1 MFKFAIIGYVFFVAA
16 SVAVADQPSPYAGQ
30 HHREI
35 KALSS
40 QEVQDYLQGKGMGY
54 AKAAELNHYPGPA
67 HVLEFAVQL
76 GLTAEQRDATARLAN
91 THHAEAKAIG
101 LKRVNAEMQ
110 LDALFQGGKA
120 DERSLADAV
129 RSAAILEGE
138 YRLSHLETHRRLRA
152 LLTEEQ
158 VKRYDELRGY
168 EGGKPE
174 HHDHMR

>member
-1 MFKFAIIGYVFFVAA
+1 MSKSANIGYVLLVAA
-16 SVAVADQPSPYAGQ
+16 SIAAADQPSPYAGQ
-30 HHREI
+30 HHRGI
-35 KALSS
+35 KALSP

-54 AKAAELNHYPGPA
+54 AKSAELNHYPGPA
-67 HVLEFAVQL
+67 HVLELAVQL

-101 LKRVNAEMQ
+101 LKRVDAEWQ
-110 LDALFQGGKA
+110 LEALFQSGKA

-138 YRLSHLETHRRLRA
+138 YRLSHLETHLRLRA

-174 HHDHMR
+174 HHDQMR